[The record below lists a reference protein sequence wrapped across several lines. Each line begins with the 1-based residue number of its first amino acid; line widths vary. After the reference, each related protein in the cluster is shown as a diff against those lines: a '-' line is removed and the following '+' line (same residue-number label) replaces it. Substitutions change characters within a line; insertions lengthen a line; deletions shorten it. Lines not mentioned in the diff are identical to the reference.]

1 VIVRLTPGDARPIYV
16 QIMDEIRR
24 AIVLGTL
31 AHDDPLPSTRELA
44 RDLRVNPNT
53 VQLAYRELE
62 RLGVAYVRRGQGT
75 YVANNNAPEREQRR
89 LVREVSERAAR
100 DAYRHGIT
108 IEQLIAALS
117 AKPARKPSRGRI
129 RAEEEESDR

>member
-1 VIVRLTPGDARPIYV
+1 MIVKLTPGDPRPIYV

-31 AHDDPLPSTRELA
+31 APDDPLPSTRELA

-62 RLGVAYVRRGQGT
+62 HLGVAYVKRGQGT
-75 YVANNNAPEREQRR
+75 YVANSNTPEKEHRR
-89 LVREVSERAAR
+89 LVRDVSARAVR

-108 IEQLIAALS
+108 IEQLIAALN
-117 AKPARKPSRGRI
+117 AEAARKPQRGKSSNTN
-129 RAEEEESDR
+129 EESDR

>member
-1 VIVRLTPGDARPIYV
+1 MIVKLTPGDPRPIYV

-75 YVANNNAPEREQRR
+75 YVANSSAPEREQKR
-89 LVREVSERAAR
+89 LVRDVSARAVR

-108 IEQLIAALS
+108 IEQLVAALNS
-117 AKPARKPSRGRI
+117 EAARHPGRGRP
-129 RAEEEESDR
+129 RTDKQGSDR